1 MIYDNL
7 LRKSFNLDF
16 FQLNQ
21 LKKYY
26 FFLKMYNKKVNLTS
40 LLSERDIYIKHF
52 YDSLLISKMINLKKT
67 KYLCDLGSG
76 AGFPG
81 IPLKIFNPHLNV
93 FLIESITKKTVFLNK
108 IISILNLSNIFVF
121 NQRIEEHKRKYNL
134 VITRSLGNLN
144 VIFKLSSFVLKK
156 KGFLIAMKGPK
167 YIKEMENVKDIFSFV
182 LKAKKKSEL
191 PFQLGRRI
199 NLLFQKEN

>member
-1 MIYDNL
+1 MYDNL

-182 LKAKKKSEL
+182 LKAKKKFEL

>member
-182 LKAKKKSEL
+182 LKAKKKFEL